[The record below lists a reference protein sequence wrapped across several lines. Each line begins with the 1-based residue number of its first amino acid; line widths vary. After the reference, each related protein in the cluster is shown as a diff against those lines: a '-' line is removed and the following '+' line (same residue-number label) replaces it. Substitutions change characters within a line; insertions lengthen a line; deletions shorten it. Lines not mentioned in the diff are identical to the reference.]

1 MIGTPPRLRSKASII
16 DSSDIRVL
24 HVIGAVDPEFGGTA
38 EVSVSMCIASQR
50 AGIPTTLL
58 FAADAG
64 AEDVIRTVETRL
76 RSEGVAV
83 RHFRTVGLARFY
95 ARRWGISIQLC
106 RWVMRHAGR
115 FDVIHI
121 HQAWGLAQVAAF
133 LATMAWQRP
142 CVITPHES
150 LTNYDIDRE
159 KRFVKSLLKRWYLSA
174 ATRVWLTSP
183 LEASDSMPP
192 RHLSKSRIVPY
203 PLAASEAWPVSA
215 PRRTPNPDE
224 PLTVG
229 FLGRLHPKKNVDLV
243 IRSIALAPD
252 GIRLRVAGD
261 GPAPIKRDLMQ
272 CAADNGVAERV
283 EWLGFV
289 TRDNRSAFFESINVL
304 VLVSEYESFGL
315 AVAEAMA
322 HGLPVIVSSRTG
334 IAPIITMYECGMV
347 VEPTQAAVAG
357 ALQRLA
363 ADPALVMRLGSQGPV
378 AVEKEL
384 SMDAYGVGARSGY
397 QQLISTPG
405 R

>member
-1 MIGTPPRLRSKASII
+1 MDAS
-16 DSSDIRVL
+16 DLCVL
-24 HVIGAVDPEFGGTA
+24 HVIGAVDPEFGGTS
-38 EVSVSMCIASQR
+38 EVAVSMCIASQR
-50 AGIPTTLL
+50 AGIRTTLL
-58 FAADAG
+58 FAADAS
-64 AEDVIRTVETRL
+64 AEEVIRTIEARL
-76 RSEGVAV
+76 RSEEVSV
-83 RHFRTVGLARFY
+83 RRFRTVPLVRFY
-95 ARRWGISIQLC
+95 ARRWGLSVQLC
-106 RWVMRHAGR
+106 RWVIRHAGR

-121 HQAWGLAQVAAF
+121 HQAWGLAQIAAL
-133 LATMAWQRP
+133 LAAMAWQRP
-142 CVITPHES
+142 CVFTPHAS

-174 ATRVWLTSP
+174 AARVWLTSP
-183 LEASDSMPP
+183 LEARDSMPP
-192 RHLSKSRIVPY
+192 RHLSKSRIVPC
-203 PLAASEAWPVSA
+203 PLAASEAWPVST

-261 GPAPIKRDLMQ
+261 GPAPIRRDLMQ
-272 CAADNGVAERV
+272 CAADSGVADRV

-289 TRDNRSAFFESINVL
+289 TRENRSAFFESIDVL

-334 IAPIITMYECGMV
+334 IASIIKKYECGMV
-347 VEPTQAAVAG
+347 IEPTQADVAG

-363 ADPALVMRLGSQGPV
+363 ADPALVSRLGSQGPV
-378 AVEKEL
+378 AVENEL
-384 SMDAYGVGARSGY
+384 SMDSYGAGARLGY
-397 QQLISTPG
+397 QQLITTRG
-405 R
+405 G